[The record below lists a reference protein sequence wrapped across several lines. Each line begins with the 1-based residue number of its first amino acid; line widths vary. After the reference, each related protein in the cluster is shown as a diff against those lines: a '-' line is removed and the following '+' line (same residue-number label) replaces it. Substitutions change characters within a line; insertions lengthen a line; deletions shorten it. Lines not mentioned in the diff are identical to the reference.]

1 MTRVTFGVLASS
13 FAANMAVQQNALDLA
28 MEYPQAAR
36 VHVVAEVAESFY
48 VDDGLT
54 GADSEQ
60 EAIELQKQ
68 LQSLFSRGGF
78 LLRKWNSSESNV
90 LKRLPMYTDLNDCQ
104 SNQML
109 PQSGEYS
116 RTLGVQWN
124 ANMDHFRLTK
134 HRSPMIA
141 SPNVL

>member
-1 MTRVTFGVLASS
+1 M
-13 FAANMAVQQNALDLA
+13 
-28 MEYPQAAR
+28 
-36 VHVVAEVAESFY
+36 
-48 VDDGLT
+48 DDGLT

-68 LQSLFSRGGF
+68 LQSLFLQGF

-90 LKRLPMYTDLNDCQ
+90 LKHLPSNLKDCQ

-116 RTLGVQWN
+116 RMLGIEWN
-124 ANMDHFRLTK
+124 ANMDHFQLNIAKLTLLINDSLTK
-134 HRSPMIA
+134 RALVSDIA
-141 SPNVL
+141 KMYDVFGWFKTQLE